1 MGEPRDQATT
11 ELLRRWASGDA
22 FAGAEALDR
31 VYQELRGIAEAHLRR
46 ERKDHTLQATA
57 LVHEAYLR
65 LQAIPELRVAS
76 RSEFFA
82 LASTM
87 IRRILVDH
95 ARAHGRAKRGG
106 GAARISVTPG
116 EIQDD
121 GEAVAAIDLIALDEA
136 LQQLELLDARQS
148 RIVELRFF
156 GGHTVEQT
164 AAILD
169 LSPRTVKNEWRLA
182 RAWLYERLG
191 PPPA

>member
-1 MGEPRDQATT
+1 MGDSRDQDTT

-22 FAGAEALDR
+22 FAGGEALDR
-31 VYQELRGIAEAHLRR
+31 VYRELRVIAESQLRR
-46 ERKDHTLQATA
+46 ERKDHTLQPTA

-65 LQAIPELRVAS
+65 LQAIPELKVAS
-76 RSEFFA
+76 RSEFFS

-106 GAARISVTPG
+106 DAARISVAPG
-116 EIQDD
+116 ELPDD
-121 GEAVAAIDLIALDEA
+121 ADPVAAIDLIALDEA

-164 AAILD
+164 AEILD

-191 PPPA
+191 PPQA